1 MICLC
6 IEINYEFTH
15 LKTNSFLCN
24 KSLYRPDWYLCHNS
38 QSWNDLIFTIVDW
51 SVFKLSFPS
60 INIRFW
66 RSSHLIYHRSF
77 QYSCGIKLTLTHR
90 LLKQQMRHVKI
101 KKTCVLEK
109 IIENPMKHFSLTFL
123 SVFLSTFSYK
133 FCLEHKNNF
142 WELNFSQHKKKL
154 D

>member
-6 IEINYEFTH
+6 IKIDYEFTH
-15 LKTNSFLCN
+15 LKTNSLLCN
-24 KSLYRPDWYLCHNS
+24 KSLYCPDWYLCHNS

-101 KKTCVLEK
+101 KKTCVTKDNWESNETLFF
-109 IIENPMKHFSLTFL
+109 NFL
-123 SVFLSTFSYK
+123 SVFLSTFLYK

-142 WELNFSQHKKKL
+142 WELNLSQHKKKL

>member
-6 IEINYEFTH
+6 IKINYEFTH

-38 QSWNDLIFTIVDW
+38 QSWNDLIFTIVVW
-51 SVFKLSFPS
+51 SVFKLRFPS

-66 RSSHLIYHRSF
+66 RSSHRIYHRSF
-77 QYSCGIKLTLTHR
+77 QYSFGIKLTLTHR

-101 KKTCVLEK
+101 KKTCVTKDNWESNETLFF
-109 IIENPMKHFSLTFL
+109 NFFVRFSF
-123 SVFLSTFSYK
+123 
-133 FCLEHKNNF
+133 NF
-142 WELNFSQHKKKL
+142 FIQILL
-154 D
+154 RA